1 LDRAHRWTGIRD
13 QLTWRYDTTVKF
25 RKYEAARG
33 AEVWLVDTASNTVLV
48 YRRSTETSP
57 EFDVALELGAGEQL
71 VKRRGWMVSRSTSRR
86 CFGTD

>member
-1 LDRAHRWTGIRD
+1 
-13 QLTWRYDTTVKF
+13 VKF

-71 VKRRGWMVSRSTSRR
+71 VTPRLDGFALDITALFR
-86 CFGTD
+86 D